1 MRRSGYGM
9 AILAG
14 LVAAFGWGC
23 GGDGGGG
30 SSPGDD
36 TVAADTAADAP
47 AEEDLAG
54 EDDSGTPLPT
64 DCDPGVTG
72 PCDDGDPCTEAAC
85 DGAGTCAVVTVLCVD
100 LRGDVN
106 RNGTVDLDDPTEDAG
121 EDDWTAEA
129 GAIFLANID
138 DDQEACPVSGSDEA
152 LAACND
158 AKDEIINGHEDLED
172 LARLATVPWPG
183 APDDAVATL
192 TVSIPAAPYVR
203 VFRKAGDDWV
213 FHATST
219 QLTAADIRAGVE
231 FAIEGTDFVRDDTVW
246 DGTADMIWS
255 VSGTGFPETF
265 DVVRYRLSPI
275 LLYYQ
280 TQPATRLYVTKFSSS
295 DSIAFR
301 DDLKAAMGAIGMH
314 EPLYEI
320 EGYGDQWTQ
329 DFFETGWMAMPAV
342 GGQHVIHMNLRSANY
357 TGGQLRNAGRVVYT
371 QFRGKDVAGGTVYDP
386 NHDNNMDSLN
396 SFGNTET
403 VPPYEFDG
411 VSYPNG
417 RVFRGSV
424 PTFYTDPAFDRMLDS
439 QKVQP
444 MLTIDTSWLLVAHVD
459 ETIAFITHK
468 DNPRGWTVAINN
480 AAQAWEKFQELQD
493 AGLGDTPLFV
503 GKNWD
508 PGDPADT
515 TVSEVLADPDLAQ
528 DNQWAV
534 TEVEGQLE
542 TLKAEIGITDAELV
556 QVPFLHWDMYGYSVA
571 YQPGFVNGIHLDGEN
586 YAPPKGHGPMVDGG
600 YVFQEWVTENFAA
613 AGLTLHFL
621 EDWDLYHRL
630 LGEVHCASNA
640 TRVIPDQTW
649 WGSGL

>member
-1 MRRSGYGM
+1 M
-9 AILAG
+9 ACLAG
-14 LVAAFGWGC
+14 LVAAFSWGC

-30 SSPGDD
+30 GSPGDD
-36 TVAADTAADAP
+36 TGAEDTMAGDSVTEDTLV
-47 AEEDLAG
+47 EEDLVG
-54 EDDSGTPLPT
+54 EEDTEPLPT
-64 DCDPGVTG
+64 DCEPGSTV

-85 DGAGTCAVVTVLCVD
+85 DGAGACTVISITCVD

-106 RNGTVDLDDPTEDAG
+106 RNGTVDLDDPTEDEA
-121 EDDWTAEA
+121 EDTWDADH

-152 LAACND
+152 LEACND
-158 AKDEIINGHEDLED
+158 AKDEILNGHEDLKD

-192 TVSIPAAPYVR
+192 TVSIPAVPYVR
-203 VFRKAGDDWV
+203 VFRKVDNEWL
-213 FHATST
+213 FHSTAT

-231 FAIEGTDFVRDDTVW
+231 FAIEGTDFVRDDTIW
-246 DGTADMIWS
+246 DGTADLIWT
-255 VSGTGFPETF
+255 VTGASFPETF

-275 LLYYQ
+275 LLYDQ
-280 TQPATRLYVTKFSSS
+280 TQPATRLYATKFTS
-295 DSIAFR
+295 DASIAFR
-301 DDLKAAMGAIGMH
+301 TDLKAAMGASGMH

-329 DFFETGWMAMPAV
+329 DFFETGWTAMPTED
-342 GGQHVIHMNLRSANY
+342 GLHVIHVNFRSANY
-357 TGGQLRNAGRVVYT
+357 TSGSLRNAGRVVYT
-371 QFRGKDVAGGTVYDP
+371 HLRGEDVAGATVYDP

-403 VPPYEFDG
+403 VPPYEHDG

-444 MLTIDTSWLLVAHVD
+444 MLTVDTSWLLVGHVD
-459 ETIAFITHK
+459 ETIAFLAA
-468 DNPRGWTVAINN
+468 DGLDRGWTIGINN
-480 AAQAWEKFQELQD
+480 AATAWAKFEEFQAD
-493 AGLGDTPLFV
+493 GLGATPMFV
-503 GKNWD
+503 GKDWD
-508 PGDPADT
+508 PGDPAEITID
-515 TVSEVLADPDLAQ
+515 EVLADPDLASA
-528 DNQWAV
+528 NQWAI

-542 TLKAEIGITDAELV
+542 TLQAATGVPDEELV
-556 QVPFLHWDMYGYSVA
+556 EFPFIHYDLYGYSVA
-571 YQPGFVNGIHLDGEN
+571 YQPGFVNGIHIDRSN
-586 YAPPKGHGPMVDGG
+586 YAPPKGHGIVIDGG
-600 YVFQEWVTENFAA
+600 YFFQEWVTENLAA
-613 AGLTLHFL
+613 VGLTTHYL

-630 LGEVHCASNA
+630 LGEVHCGSNA
-640 TRVIPDQTW
+640 TREIPVQTW

>member
-357 TGGQLRNAGRVVYT
+357 T
-371 QFRGKDVAGGTVYDP
+371 
-386 NHDNNMDSLN
+386 
-396 SFGNTET
+396 
-403 VPPYEFDG
+403 
-411 VSYPNG
+411 
-417 RVFRGSV
+417 
-424 PTFYTDPAFDRMLDS
+424 
-439 QKVQP
+439 
-444 MLTIDTSWLLVAHVD
+444 
-459 ETIAFITHK
+459 
-468 DNPRGWTVAINN
+468 
-480 AAQAWEKFQELQD
+480 AA
-493 AGLGDTPLFV
+493 
-503 GKNWD
+503 
-508 PGDPADT
+508 
-515 TVSEVLADPDLAQ
+515 S
-528 DNQWAV
+528 
-534 TEVEGQLE
+534 
-542 TLKAEIGITDAELV
+542 
-556 QVPFLHWDMYGYSVA
+556 
-571 YQPGFVNGIHLDGEN
+571 
-586 YAPPKGHGPMVDGG
+586 
-600 YVFQEWVTENFAA
+600 
-613 AGLTLHFL
+613 
-621 EDWDLYHRL
+621 
-630 LGEVHCASNA
+630 CA
-640 TRVIPDQTW
+640 TRGGWCIHSSGARTLPGGRSTTRTTTTTW
-649 WGSGL
+649 TASTPSGTPRPYRPTSSTA